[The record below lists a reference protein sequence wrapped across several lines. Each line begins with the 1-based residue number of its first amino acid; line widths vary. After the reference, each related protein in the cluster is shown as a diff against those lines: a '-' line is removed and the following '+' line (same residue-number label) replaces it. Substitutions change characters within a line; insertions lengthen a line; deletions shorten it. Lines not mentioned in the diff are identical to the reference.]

1 VQWVYN
7 EGEDTDAAV
16 YASKLKGLTDL
27 INPALNR
34 KQLHDLLLNTHQVL
48 EQKVNW
54 LLQRVDSKETEHID
68 MSEKEP
74 IQKEAIAELKIFKSV
89 VKRASDH
96 DWQTDFIV
104 DLKKIQD
111 E

>member
-1 VQWVYN
+1 LY
-7 EGEDTDAAV
+7 E
-16 YASKLKGLTDL
+16 
-27 INPALNR
+27 
-34 KQLHDLLLNTHQVL
+34 LLQNTHQVL

-74 IQKEAIAELKIFKSV
+74 IQKEAIAELKNFKSI

-96 DWQTDFIV
+96 DWQTDFNV